1 MIAKDTMFNVKNRS
15 TSIVVYRI
23 PEMNIRREWQ
33 PGETKRISFEEMEK
47 LSYQPGGRALIVNFL
62 QIKEEELTN
71 MFNINRQPEYDM
83 SEQQVVDLI
92 KNGSLDAFLDALDF
106 APMGVIDLIKQLSVQ
121 LPISD
126 PAKREALFKKTGFD
140 VDKAITNERADKEP
154 EVNKIEEKPAE
165 RRVKP
170 DGSAAPTRRRTT
182 TNYKVVNKTDSDKK

>member
-62 QIKEEELTN
+62 QVKEEELTDL
-71 MFNINRQPEYDM
+71 FNINRQPEYDM
-83 SEQQVVDLI
+83 SEQQVADLI

-106 APMGVIDLIKQLSVQ
+106 APMGVIDLIKQLSVK

-126 PAKREALFKKTGFD
+126 PAKREALFKKTGFN
-140 VDKAITNERADKEP
+140 VDKAITNEKADKEP
-154 EVNKIEEKPAE
+154 EIEKIEEKPTE
-165 RRVKP
+165 RRVKTE
-170 DGSAAPTRRRTT
+170 GAPTRRRTT
-182 TNYKVVNKTDSDKK
+182 TNYKVVSKTE